1 MSKYP
6 SITNDDFYENITSK
20 FKKYKITE
28 KKQSFEEICFPK
40 SFNLQY
46 PQKFLADY
54 INPNTPYK
62 SILVFHRIGAGKT
75 CTAVNIAETW
85 KKKRKIIV
93 VTPASLKGNF
103 RDELRSPCAGQ
114 EYLTDKERKL
124 LTKYHPSS
132 DEYKKIIK
140 KSDDK
145 INKYYSIYSYNKFV
159 DLYISGKISLKKS
172 LLIVDE
178 IQNMVSLTGTFYK
191 ILYEAIHKAPS
202 DLRIVLLSATPMF
215 DKPVEIAL
223 TMNLLR
229 LPIEFPTGL
238 EFERTFIK
246 TIKTKI
252 GYRQAAHN
260 LDMFKDMIKGY
271 VSYYR
276 GAPPYTFPDKIVR
289 YVKCEMSNFQY
300 RSYITV
306 LQKEEKEFGTTIK
319 RKHKAFTDGQIKK
332 LPNNFFIGTRIISNI
347 AFPNKN
353 VGEKGYNS
361 FEDHYLNFKNLKTYS
376 IKFYKIMKKIYSSS
390 GTSFVY
396 SNFKEYGG
404 IKSFIKVLE
413 YNGFKNYA
421 NYGEGHRRFAIWSG
435 DEKTELKDEIKAV
448 FNQSSN
454 ANGSKIK
461 VLLLSP
467 SAKEGIS
474 FKRIQY
480 AHILEPY
487 WNMSRL
493 EQIIGRAVRYCSHKD
508 MPENKRTVKV
518 YIYITTHPNEKE
530 TIDQYIKNLAVN
542 KDKLIE
548 QFSTAM
554 KEAAI
559 DCQLFKNANVYEG
572 ESDLICKK

>member
-1 MSKYP
+1 MSSKYP
-6 SITNDDFYENITSK
+6 NITDDDFYKNITTK
-20 FKKYKITE
+20 FKKYKIPE
-28 KKQSFEEICFPK
+28 KKQTFNEICFPK
-40 SFNLQY
+40 SFNLQN

-54 INPNTPYK
+54 INPITPYK
-62 SILVFHRIGAGKT
+62 SILIFHRIGAGKT

-124 LTKYHPSS
+124 LLKYHPSS
-132 DEYKKIIK
+132 EEYKKIIQ
-140 KSDDK
+140 KSDER

-159 DLYISGKISLKKS
+159 DLYIDKKISLKNS
-172 LLIVDE
+172 LLIIDE
-178 IQNMVSLTGTFYK
+178 IQNMVSATGSFYK

-229 LPIEFPTGL
+229 LPVEFPTGL
-238 EFERTFIK
+238 EFEKTFIK
-246 TIKTKI
+246 TIKTKN
-252 GYRQAAHN
+252 GYKQTAQN

-276 GAPPYTFPDKIVR
+276 GAPPYTFPEKIIR

-306 LQKEEKEFGTTIK
+306 LQKEEKELETIIK

-361 FEDHYLNFKNLKTYS
+361 FVNNYLSFKNLKTYS

-390 GTSFVY
+390 GTSFIY

-404 IKSFIKVLE
+404 IKSFVKVLE

-421 NYGEGHRRFAIWSG
+421 TNGEGHKRFAIWSG
-435 DEKTELKDEIKAV
+435 DEKQ
-448 FNQSSN
+448 N
-454 ANGSKIK
+454 
-461 VLLLSP
+461 
-467 SAKEGIS
+467 
-474 FKRIQY
+474 
-480 AHILEPY
+480 
-487 WNMSRL
+487 
-493 EQIIGRAVRYCSHKD
+493 
-508 MPENKRTVKV
+508 
-518 YIYITTHPNEKE
+518 
-530 TIDQYIKNLAVN
+530 
-542 KDKLIE
+542 
-548 QFSTAM
+548 
-554 KEAAI
+554 
-559 DCQLFKNANVYEG
+559 
-572 ESDLICKK
+572 